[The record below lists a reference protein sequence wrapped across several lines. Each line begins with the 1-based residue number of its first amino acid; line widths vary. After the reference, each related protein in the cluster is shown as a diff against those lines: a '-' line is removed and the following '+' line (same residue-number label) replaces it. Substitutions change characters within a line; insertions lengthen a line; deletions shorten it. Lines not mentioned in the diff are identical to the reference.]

1 MIGSLC
7 LSDLQSVM
15 PAQLSGGD
23 ASFSSVSTDTRS
35 LKSGDLYVALSGANF
50 DGNRFVAQAKES
62 GAVAAVVSHHQ
73 AVDLPQLE
81 VADTAIALGW
91 LGSLNRR
98 KSAATIVA
106 VTGSQGK
113 TSVKEIAG
121 AILNEQFNV
130 LVTEGNLN
138 NTIGAPIM
146 LLRLDPGHERAVI
159 ELGANAPGEIAWT
172 AKITD
177 PHIVLINNAAETH
190 LEGFG
195 SLAGVVQAKGEIID
209 SGLLTHTV
217 VLNADDVNTG
227 AWTARA
233 GHRKVRLF
241 SVQENADARVDY
253 FARDIQTHT
262 NGSGFT
268 LVSPAGEIVCFLP
281 LLGRHNVA
289 NAVAA
294 AALTLEA
301 GASLT
306 AVAAALKNV
315 KAVPGRVSPMAGVN
329 GSALLDD
336 TYNASPAS
344 FRAAIDVLAD
354 VCLETGKQSLLIMG
368 DMAELG
374 TQAVAAHREVGEYAA
389 DRNIDMLV
397 TIGEFSQF
405 AHAGFTSAARHFED
419 RRALIA
425 YASTLLS
432 PDLLVLVKGSRSSA
446 MEDIIQKLKYTQ
458 RENS

>member
-1 MIGSLC
+1 MIGSLR

-35 LKSGDLYVALSGANF
+35 LTSGDLYVALSGANF

-98 KSAATIVA
+98 KSAATVVA

-121 AILNEQFNV
+121 AILKEQFKV

-138 NTIGAPIM
+138 NTIGAPLM
-146 LLRLDPGHERAVI
+146 LLRLDAEHERVVI

-195 SLAGVVQAKGEIID
+195 CLAGVVQAKGEIID
-209 SGLLTHTV
+209 SGPLTHTV

-227 AWTARA
+227 VWKARA

-241 SVQENADARVDY
+241 SVQENADAGVDY

-294 AALTLEA
+294 AALALEA

-336 TYNASPAS
+336 TYNASPSS
-344 FRAAIDVLAD
+344 FKAAIDVLAD
-354 VCLETGKQSLLIMG
+354 VCRGTGKRSLLIMG

-374 TQAVAAHREVGEYAA
+374 PQAVTAHREVGEYAA
-389 DRNIDMLV
+389 DRDIDMLF
-397 TIGEFSQF
+397 TIGELSQF
-405 AHAGFTSAARHFED
+405 AHAGFASGAHHFED
-419 RRALIA
+419 KQALIA
-425 YASTLLS
+425 YALTLLS

-446 MEDIIQKLKYTQ
+446 MDEIIEKLKTTQ
-458 RENS
+458 RENC